1 MPSPSSPDVEV
12 IEVAAVAR
20 GSRGAGGERSQKF
33 VVHPHLAGVDLKD
46 RDCEEDRLHMVVA
59 ENGQWR
65 HEGHAPADG
74 PVSRPTGIAEM

>member
-1 MPSPSSPDVEV
+1 MQVV
-12 IEVAAVAR
+12 N
-20 GSRGAGGERSQKF
+20 RSQKF